1 MSFVKDSFLEIP
13 EREFSYNSGFCQ
25 VQQLRLLSQAKPSQ
39 KSVAD
44 FVELLWVVN
53 GASMKRSLVQKRVST

>member
-1 MSFVKDSFLEIP
+1 MSFVKDSFL

-44 FVELLWVVN
+44 FVELPW
-53 GASMKRSLVQKRVST
+53 GASCKNVCRPKILLTPC